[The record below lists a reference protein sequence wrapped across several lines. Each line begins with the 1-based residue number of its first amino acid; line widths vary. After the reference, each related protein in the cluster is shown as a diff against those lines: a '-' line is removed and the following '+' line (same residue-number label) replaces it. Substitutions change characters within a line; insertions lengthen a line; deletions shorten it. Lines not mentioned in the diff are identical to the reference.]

1 MFYADKRKKIIWV
14 QFEDFDVPSR
24 MSVVIGSRAIFKY
37 VPSRTFEDQLRHR
50 LAEVI
55 ADKSPDEKDELHRK
69 KIETQVRKKRHDRER
84 GSVGIPPFT
93 FLLLYFCTQAA
104 ELLKKL
110 PPAFYVYVTGSTKFD
125 NEDSSQNICQ

>member
-69 KIETQVRKKRHDRER
+69 KIETQASKNETEYELHVAC
-84 GSVGIPPFT
+84 V
-93 FLLLYFCTQAA
+93 LLRFYCFIFCTQAA

-125 NEDSSQNICQ
+125 NADNSRNICQ